1 MPNVQRMVGYLRV
14 STEEQAQHGYGLDA
28 QEHELRRAADF
39 YGWELLELVRDEG
52 LSGSTLERPG
62 LQRALAMVAAGD
74 ADGLVVAK
82 LDRLTR
88 SVVDFGDLL
97 EWFEDA
103 RAAFVAL
110 DVKVDT
116 STPGGRMVA
125 QVLVVVAEWER
136 RTIAARTKAGL
147 DALRAQGKPTGR
159 PSVADR
165 PELAERIRRM
175 RDEEGLSLR
184 AIADVLS
191 DEGIPTARGADR
203 WRASS
208 VQAAAGYVRRKPRR
222 KRAALPAL
230 DTRRR

>member
-1 MPNVQRMVGYLRV
+1 MPDTQRMVGYLRV
-14 STEEQAQHGYGLDA
+14 STEEQAQHGVGLDA
-28 QEHELRRAADF
+28 QELELRRAAEF
-39 YGWELLELVRDEG
+39 YGWQLDELVRDEG

-62 LQRALAMVAAGD
+62 LQRALAMVAAGEV
-74 ADGLVVAK
+74 DGLVVAK

-165 PELAERIRRM
+165 PELAARIRRM
-175 RDEEGLSLR
+175 RDDEDMSLR
-184 AIADVLS
+184 AIAEQLTA
-191 DEGIPTARGADR
+191 EGIPTARGAAQ

-208 VQAAAGYVRRKPRR
+208 VQAAAGYVRRRPRR